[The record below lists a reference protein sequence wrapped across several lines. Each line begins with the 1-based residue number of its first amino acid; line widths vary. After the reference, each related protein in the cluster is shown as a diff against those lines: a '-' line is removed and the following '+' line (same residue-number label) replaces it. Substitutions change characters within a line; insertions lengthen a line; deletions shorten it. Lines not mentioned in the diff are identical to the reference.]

1 MPVKK
6 NKIIIAGGGT
16 GGHIYPAISIAEA
29 ILKKDASADILFV
42 GTPQGMESR
51 IIPKA
56 GYKLKLIQSGKLNM
70 KGQIF
75 TKLKTLVKIPFG
87 ILQSFWIILTYRPQF
102 VLGVGGYASAPM
114 LLAAMLC
121 GRKTALWE
129 ANAHPGMANRLL
141 SKFISKAYLVFDAAK
156 KGMSSRQI
164 NVWGMPLRSEIE
176 RICETKS
183 IKANSVFTIIC
194 TGGSQGSQFLND
206 RLSDLILQNPQW
218 HNQIKV
224 FHQTGVLD
232 FNRIK
237 NKYAGLACVE
247 VMDYIYDMPHYYEQA
262 DMHFCR
268 GGAGSV
274 TETAAFGVVPVVVP
288 LPAADNHQQ
297 HNAEAL
303 VRAEAGYMLLQKQF
317 NQEQFKNIVSD
328 LMQNSLLKSKL
339 SKNLKQLVPLKASR
353 KIADDILESI
363 HR

>member
-1 MPVKK
+1 MSAKK
-6 NKIIIAGGGT
+6 NRIIIAGGGS
-16 GGHIYPAISIAEA
+16 GGHVYPAISIAEA
-29 ILKKDASADILFV
+29 ILKKDAAAEILFV

-56 GYKLKLIQSGKLNM
+56 GYNLKLIQSGKLNL
-70 KGQIF
+70 KGQVL
-75 TKLKTLVKIPFG
+75 TKLKTLIKIPLG

-114 LLAAMLC
+114 LLAAILC
-121 GRKTALWE
+121 FRKTALWE
-129 ANAHPGMANRLL
+129 GNAHPGMANRLL
-141 SKFISKAYLVFDAAK
+141 SKFISKAYLVFGEAK
-156 KGMSSRQI
+156 KSMSSKRAY
-164 NVWGMPLRSEIE
+164 VWGMPLRAEIE
-176 RICETKS
+176 RMCETKS

-218 HNQIKV
+218 HNQIQV
-224 FHQTGVLD
+224 FHQTGVAD

-237 NKYAGLACVE
+237 TKYAGLACVE
-247 VMDYIYDMPHYYEQA
+247 VMDYIYDMPHYYQQA

-268 GGAGSV
+268 GGAGSI

-303 VRAEAGYMLLQKQF
+303 VRGEAGYMLIQKQF
-317 NQEQFKNIVSD
+317 DQEQFKNIVSE

-339 SKNLKQLVPLKASR
+339 SKNLKQLVPLKASH
-353 KIADDILESI
+353 KIADDIIESI
-363 HR
+363 QR

>member
-1 MPVKK
+1 MTARK
-6 NKIIIAGGGT
+6 NKIIIAGGGS
-16 GGHIYPAISIAEA
+16 GGHIYPGISIAEA
-29 ILKKDASADILFV
+29 ILKKDAGADILFV

-56 GYKLKLIQSGKLNM
+56 GYKLKLIQSGKLNL

-75 TKLKTLVKIPFG
+75 AKIKTLIKIPIG
-87 ILQSFWIILTYRPQF
+87 VLQSFWIILTHRPQF

-114 LLAAMLC
+114 LLAATLC

-129 ANAHPGMANRLL
+129 GNAHPGMANRLL
-141 SKFISKAYLVFDAAK
+141 SKIISKAYLVFGEAK
-156 KGMSSRQI
+156 KGMSSKQAY
-164 NVWGMPLRSEIE
+164 VWGMPLRSEIE
-176 RICETKS
+176 RICESSTL
-183 IKANSVFTIIC
+183 KANPIFTIIC

-206 RLSDLILQNPQW
+206 RLSDLILQNPEW
-218 HNQIKV
+218 HSKIKV
-224 FHQTGVLD
+224 YHQTGVAD
-232 FNRIK
+232 FKRVK
-237 NKYAGLACVE
+237 EKYNGLACVE
-247 VMDYIYDMPHYYEQA
+247 VMEYIFDMPHYYQQA

-268 GGAGSV
+268 GGAGSI

-328 LMQNSLLKSKL
+328 LMQNSLLKSKM
-339 SKNLKQLVPLKASR
+339 SKNLKQLVPLKASQ
-353 KIADDILESI
+353 KIANDILESI
-363 HR
+363 GQ